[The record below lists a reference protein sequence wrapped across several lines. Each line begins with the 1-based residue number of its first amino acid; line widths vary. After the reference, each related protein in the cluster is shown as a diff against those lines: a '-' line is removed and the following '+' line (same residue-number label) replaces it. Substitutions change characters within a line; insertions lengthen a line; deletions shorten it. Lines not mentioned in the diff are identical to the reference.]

1 LATVLPTKPTR
12 TTDAVR
18 EPSGSGNSAAG
29 VAATNGEVAQNPAV
43 SEKPRRRKTSHLKI
57 VPEPRDLR
65 ERLKARC
72 AEVAARLDKSRPLPK
87 DEMES
92 LARQILVEHGLSEGH
107 VGWTMVVLA
116 TEFWRNQVAAVPHSR
131 RLLLLP
137 HCLKHAEGCPADYD
151 EFGLDCRKCGACSIA
166 DYRTTAE
173 KLGYKVLVAE
183 GSPIVLKII
192 VSGYVDA
199 IVGVACLN
207 VLEKAIDKILLAG
220 IPCMAVPLLSSDC
233 RNTSVDDEWVSDMI
247 SLPHAVAP
255 AEQTKSYVHLMRA
268 ASKLFERGELERV
281 APRQRGGPSLSELN
295 GHGISALDPIAGTE
309 AIAYDFL
316 TRGGKHSRPFITL
329 AVHDALTGGLA
340 TQTGGA
346 EHLESLA
353 PAIKRVAM
361 SIETF
366 HKASLVH
373 DDIED
378 DDAFRYGDPTLHRK
392 YGTATAINVGDYLIG
407 MGYRLVSR
415 EAKTLGPDAVSDI
428 LDRLADAHLKLS
440 EGQGAELLWRDTPGK
455 QITPLD
461 ALKIYALKT
470 APAFEAAMFSGLRL
484 AGPIEK
490 YLEPVG
496 QFARHLGVAFQIL
509 NDLGDWRGDNHNK
522 LAAAGD
528 VLGGRPTVLWALAL
542 DGLDDERRAELRRLV
557 AGEKI
562 DASVVSR
569 VRSLYQEAGVFE
581 KANRL
586 VDKYRQRAEAVADE
600 IEPDELR
607 QLLYYLIDT
616 VLAEDGHAELDD
628 PPVVVESITSLPL
641 PVVTNG

>member
-1 LATVLPTKPTR
+1 LTHS
-12 TTDAVR
+12 TDALLS
-18 EPSGSGNSAAG
+18 PAP
-29 VAATNGEVAQNPAV
+29 ATAPA
-43 SEKPRRRKTSHLKI
+43 EKPRKRKTSHLKI
-57 VPEPRDLR
+57 VPEPRTLR
-65 ERLKARC
+65 EQLKKRC
-72 AEVAARLDKSRPLPK
+72 FEVATRLDKSRPLSK

-92 LARQILVEHGLSEGH
+92 VARQILAEENLPEGH

-116 TEFWRNQVAAVPHSR
+116 TEFWREQVKSIPHNR

-151 EFGLDCRKCGACSIA
+151 EFGLDCRKCGACTIA
-166 DYRTTAE
+166 DFRTTAE
-173 KLGYKVLVAE
+173 NLGYKVLVAE

-233 RNTSVDDEWVSDMI
+233 RNTGVDEDWVADMI
-247 SLPHAVAP
+247 GLPHVVEPA

-268 ASKLFERGELERV
+268 AARMFEREELERLV
-281 APRQRGGPSLSELN
+281 PRQRGGPSLAEMN
-295 GHGISALDPIAGTE
+295 GQGIAGIDPIAGTE

-316 TRGGKHSRPFITL
+316 SKGGKHSRPFITL
-329 AVHDALTGGLA
+329 AVYDALTGGLSTRA
-340 TQTGGA
+340 DGA
-346 EHLESLA
+346 EHLATLSESV
-353 PAIKRVAM
+353 KRVAM

-378 DDAFRYGDPTLHRK
+378 DDSYRYGDQTLHRK
-392 YGTATAINVGDYLIG
+392 YGTATAINVGDFLIG

-415 EAKTLGPDAVSDI
+415 EAKTLGPEVVSEI
-428 LDRLADAHLKLS
+428 IDRLADAHLKLS
-440 EGQGAELLWRDTPGK
+440 EGQGAELLWRDSHTK
-455 QITPLD
+455 QLTPLD

-470 APAFEAAMFSGLRL
+470 APAFEAALFSGLRL
-484 AGPIEK
+484 AGPIDQ
-490 YLEPVG
+490 YLEPVA

-509 NDLGDWRGDNHNK
+509 NDLADWRGDDHNK
-522 LAAAGD
+522 LISAGD

-542 DGLDDERRAELRRLV
+542 EGLDEERRTELKAIV
-557 AGEKI
+557 ATQPLT
-562 DASVVSR
+562 DAVVRR
-569 VRSLYQEAGVFE
+569 VRQLYQEAGVYD
-581 KANRL
+581 KAARL
-586 VDKYRQRAEAVADE
+586 VEKYRQRAEAVADG
-600 IEPDELR
+600 IEPEELR

-616 VLAEDGHAELDD
+616 VLADEGQGVPQE
-628 PPVVVESITSLPL
+628 PQIIVESISAPL
-641 PVVTNG
+641 PIVANG